1 MKHASAAICFLLLFS
16 FSAAAQQPLADTL
29 HIKGVEVKSEKVKKK
44 EISPYP
50 QQSLTVSEI
59 DAVAGNSVAEAVK
72 TFPGVVM
79 RDYGGAGGLKTVMIR
94 SFGAGHTGVF
104 VDGSPITDISSGQT
118 DLGKFPLTR
127 LEEVNLSLGANLD
140 EPISARARNS
150 AGTINLKSITPDFS
164 KYSTRGSFSIKG
176 GSFGLINPSL
186 GLDRKISKTLI
197 AAADVNGLI
206 SNGEYPYTV
215 DNGPAGTE
223 NLKRSNSDI
232 KSLNFRFFVD
242 YQPSD
247 SSNLKTTFRY
257 YNSER
262 GLPGAVVYY
271 NPYSSQRLDNKDFS
285 INSSYSAARKKY
297 SMLSSTGFSRGWLR
311 YTDPDYLGFT
321 ESLDNT
327 YLQHEFFLS
336 YSGVLR
342 HKHGFLSSF
351 ATDYIF
357 NNFSSNQYNNSNPVR
372 NTLIF
377 SAGVIHKHKITET
390 SAGLLINSVN
400 DKNTLSE
407 SAKNTLKAMP
417 YATIYIRIAEK
428 PAVRLRMMYKNTF
441 RMPSFNELYY
451 QLVGNARLLPENAN
465 QLNLGVLANLSF
477 YNKSHIRLTADVFK
491 NRISNKIIAVP
502 TQNLFVWSMQNIGK
516 VSTTGA
522 EILIEGL
529 FKAGEKTNISASLG
543 YTWQEALDVSDKTS
557 ETYEHQI
564 PYVPYETFSGRIQLG
579 YQNLSLDYNILF
591 NGFRYSAATNIH
603 QNLLPSWWISD
614 AGLSWN
620 LPAKR
625 FSYKLKAEITNLLD
639 KEYVVIRSFPMPGR
653 SFGFSAAL
661 NF

>member
-1 MKHASAAICFLLLFS
+1 
-16 FSAAAQQPLADTL
+16 
-29 HIKGVEVKSEKVKKK
+29 
-44 EISPYP
+44 
-50 QQSLTVSEI
+50 
-59 DAVAGNSVAEAVK
+59 
-72 TFPGVVM
+72 
-79 RDYGGAGGLKTVMIR
+79 
-94 SFGAGHTGVF
+94 
-104 VDGSPITDISSGQT
+104 
-118 DLGKFPLTR
+118 
-127 LEEVNLSLGANLD
+127 
-140 EPISARARNS
+140 
-150 AGTINLKSITPDFS
+150 
-164 KYSTRGSFSIKG
+164 
-176 GSFGLINPSL
+176 
-186 GLDRKISKTLI
+186 
-197 AAADVNGLI
+197 
-206 SNGEYPYTV
+206 
-215 DNGPAGTE
+215 
-223 NLKRSNSDI
+223 
-232 KSLNFRFFVD
+232 
-242 YQPSD
+242 
-247 SSNLKTTFRY
+247 
-257 YNSER
+257 
-262 GLPGAVVYY
+262 
-271 NPYSSQRLDNKDFS
+271 
-285 INSSYSAARKKY
+285 
-297 SMLSSTGFSRGWLR
+297 
-311 YTDPDYLGFT
+311 
-321 ESLDNT
+321 
-327 YLQHEFFLS
+327 
-336 YSGVLR
+336 
-342 HKHGFLSSF
+342 
-351 ATDYIF
+351 
-357 NNFSSNQYNNSNPVR
+357 
-372 NTLIF
+372 
-377 SAGVIHKHKITET
+377 
-390 SAGLLINSVN
+390 
-400 DKNTLSE
+400 
-407 SAKNTLKAMP
+407 
-417 YATIYIRIAEK
+417 
-428 PAVRLRMMYKNTF
+428 
-441 RMPSFNELYY
+441 MPSFNELYY

>member
-1 MKHASAAICFLLLFS
+1 MKPISAAFCLSLLFS

-50 QQSLTVSEI
+50 LQSLTVSEI

-79 RDYGGAGGLKTVMIR
+79 RDYGGTGGLKTVMIR

-104 VDGSPITDISSGQT
+104 IDGAPMTDISSGQT

-127 LEEVNLSLGANLD
+127 LEEVNLSLGSNFE
-140 EPISARARNS
+140 EPISARERNS
-150 AGTINLKSITPDFS
+150 AGTINLRNITPDFR
-164 KYSTRGSFSIKG
+164 KYSTRGSFSIKS
-176 GSFGLINPSL
+176 GSFGLINPAL
-186 GLDRKISKTLI
+186 GIDRKISKTLM
-197 AAADVNGLI
+197 AATDVNGLI

-215 DNGPAGTE
+215 DNGPTGTE
-223 NLKRSNSDI
+223 KLNRSNSDI
-232 KSLNFRFFVD
+232 KTLNARILLH
-242 YQPSD
+242 YQPAD
-247 SSNLKTTFRY
+247 SSSLKTTFRY

-271 NPYSSQRLDNKDFS
+271 NPYSSQRLANRDFS
-285 INSSYSAARKKY
+285 ITSSYSSARKKY
-297 SMLSSTGFSRGWLR
+297 SMLSSAGFSRGWLR

-321 ESLDNT
+321 ESLNNT
-327 YLQHEFFLS
+327 YLQHEFYLS
-336 YSGVLR
+336 QSVVLK

-351 ATDYIF
+351 AADYIF

-372 NTLIF
+372 NTLLL
-377 SAGVIHKHKITET
+377 SAGIIHKHKLAET
-390 SAGLLINSVN
+390 SAGLLFNSVY
-400 DKNTLSE
+400 DKNDLSE
-407 SAKNTLKAMP
+407 SSKSTVKAMP

-428 PAVRLRMMYKNTF
+428 PGIRFRVMYKNTF

-451 QLVGNARLLPENAN
+451 QLVGNAHLQPENAN
-465 QLNLGVLANLSF
+465 QLNAGVLANYRF
-477 YNKSHIRLTADVFK
+477 YKNTYVRLTADVFR

-516 VSTTGA
+516 VNTTGA
-522 EILIEGL
+522 EILMEGYVET
-529 FKAGEKTNISASLG
+529 GEKTYISASFG
-543 YTWQEALDVSDKTS
+543 YTWQEALDVSDKTT

-564 PYVPYETFSGRIQLG
+564 PYVPFETFSGRIQLG

-591 NGFRYSAATNIH
+591 NGFRYAAATNIH

-614 AGLSWN
+614 AGISWN

-625 FSYKLKAEITNLLD
+625 FNYKLKAEVTNLFD

-653 SFGFSAAL
+653 SFGFTASL